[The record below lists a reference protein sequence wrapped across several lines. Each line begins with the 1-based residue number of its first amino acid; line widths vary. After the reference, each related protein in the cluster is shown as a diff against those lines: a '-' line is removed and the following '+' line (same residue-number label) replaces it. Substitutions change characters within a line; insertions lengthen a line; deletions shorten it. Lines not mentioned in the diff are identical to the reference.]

1 MAETYLSFPT
11 YPRWCKGPGQSL
23 LLHIR
28 WHSSQRATPD
38 QEGTSNTIPCQL
50 LGLKHFMIA
59 SISSVSRVK
68 GPFKKTTK
76 KRPKTTKQA
85 QDSPMFDGQ
94 NPAIFGYQWTGVTTA
109 GIDDHRAFYVESVWY
124 EEFLC
129 INMHRSFS
137 TNSPPKS
144 DA

>member
-1 MAETYLSFPT
+1 
-11 YPRWCKGPGQSL
+11 
-23 LLHIR
+23 
-28 WHSSQRATPD
+28 
-38 QEGTSNTIPCQL
+38 
-50 LGLKHFMIA
+50 
-59 SISSVSRVK
+59 
-68 GPFKKTTK
+68 
-76 KRPKTTKQA
+76 
-85 QDSPMFDGQ
+85 MFDGQ

-129 INMHRSFS
+129 INMHRSVS